1 LVGEVKQHLWEVQWA
16 ERVGVERGRQEGR
29 EEGRQ
34 EERRELL
41 QRLAR
46 NLLAKGLSKDEI
58 AVSAG
63 VSLEEVEAI
72 LDIASGGD

>member
-1 LVGEVKQHLWEVQWA
+1 
-16 ERVGVERGRQEGR
+16 
-29 EEGRQ
+29 
-34 EERRELL
+34 LL

-72 LDIASGGD
+72 LEIKGERD